1 MKLKQD
7 INNIT
12 DEELIKKCIANER
25 QYQEVLYRR
34 YADMMYSVALA
45 YADNEDAACDIL
57 QEGFI
62 KVFRKLETFEF
73 ECSLKGWIRKIIVNT
88 ALDHYRRQKRHE
100 EKLESYTLNG
110 GISHEVGNV
119 LDQINADE
127 LIALV
132 NQLPSKA
139 AMVLKLYA
147 VEGYNHKEIAEQ
159 LDITEGTSK
168 SQLHRARTL
177 LKELLNQ
184 NNGE

>member
-7 INNIT
+7 INHIA
-12 DEELIKKCIANER
+12 DEELIQKCIANER

-34 YADMMYSVALA
+34 YADTMYSVALS
-45 YADNEDAACDIL
+45 YTDNEDAACDIL

-62 KVFRKLETFEF
+62 KVFRKLETFEM

-100 EKLESYTLNG
+100 EKIESYTQMG
-110 GISHEVGNV
+110 VSQEVGNV

-139 AMVLKLYA
+139 GLVLKLYA

-168 SQLHRARTL
+168 SQLHRARAL
-177 LKELLNQ
+177 LKELLSQ
-184 NNGE
+184 NEGN